1 MHFKP
6 TAIPQPWCRKGYGRR
21 APHCTE
27 RVTQEGWKRKK
38 WHESKTIHNL
48 WPKWY
53 DFTSSCFWK
62 LNGSVVTHYRCPPG
76 SSNPRSCA
84 QATNPSP
91 RMTQPLHS
99 LGLWQIRQFRSTP
112 LLLPTSPT
120 KEQTKFTRFWFY
132 LKPGIHNICKPLKT
146 NKQTFSNLMNSKLAF
161 STRWTKSC
169 LPGTLYPWKISLPCT
184 SIQF

>member
-1 MHFKP
+1 MSPLTGCILNPQLSPTLTHEPTNSMHFKP
-6 TAIPQPWCRKGYGRR
+6 TAIPQPGCRKGYGRR
-21 APHCTE
+21 APHCTD
-27 RVTQEGWKRKK
+27 RVTQEGWKRKR

-48 WPKWY
+48 WPKRY

-99 LGLWQIRQFRSTP
+99 LGLWQIHKFRSTP

-120 KEQTKFTRFWFY
+120 STAQSGNRLNTQGFGFT
-132 LKPGIHNICKPLKT
+132 
-146 NKQTFSNLMNSKLAF
+146 
-161 STRWTKSC
+161 
-169 LPGTLYPWKISLPCT
+169 
-184 SIQF
+184 